1 MRWGLRAQILA
12 VPVALTA
19 LAFGILGVASYRVVR
34 HLVLQVE
41 DRHTAALIQQ
51 AQELLNRS
59 AADLAR
65 HARELAD
72 NLDLGEHLET
82 RPFGHPIAR
91 DLLPWKIRWRIDWM
105 DLIDRDGREIVSLAE
120 GEDPISG
127 FEKPPPMESEEAPL
141 FRLGMSGINFSTV
154 LHRGQ
159 GEVLLVGLSPVKAPT
174 TGEVAGVLL
183 LGRRLGERFL
193 GEISGVLGTRLALY
207 GLDGALVAASDEGF
221 RPKCSDC
228 HAYIPPAQGS
238 EYHMRFIAARPPD
251 RWATVGFRRLGMRLV
266 SVHGEPLGLLVVE
279 GDLTSTFRAF
289 HRSVLGIVA
298 LALVFAALG
307 LAALDRAAR
316 WIVRPV
322 QTLAEA
328 TRRRAEG
335 DMSGRVPEEGAAEI
349 RELARL
355 FNRMTE
361 QLAAS
366 RQAQERLNREL
377 EARVQERTK
386 ALEEAVDRLLTI
398 RELGR
403 DLPRAFSPKEILRS
417 AARLGAQA
425 TRARAGCAVIR
436 AGRGS
441 PWTVAGVHGPITP
454 RSEEV
459 TFDPD
464 LPLPELAERGGA
476 VLDRQDGVRLTDPVS
491 GEPVR
496 SILVAAIRDREQE
509 ETSGLLLL
517 YDPEDRPAF
526 TQRDLDVIQPFA
538 REVGAVLSAARFHEA
553 RQQAALEIVQSLVNA
568 IEAKDTY
575 TRGHTQRV
583 TRLAL
588 ALADRMGL
596 DPERTAVLRQAA
608 VLHDVGKIGVRQEV
622 LNKPGALDPVELD
635 LVRQHPIIGARILE
649 PLTFLKDV
657 VEVVLQHHERP
668 DGRGYP
674 GGISGRDLRIESRI
688 LAAADAYDAMV
699 SDRPYRKGRT
709 PEEALREMRE
719 AAGTQFDPVVVDAL
733 EDLVRSGAAPD
744 PAPPAEP
751 GTA

>member
-1 MRWGLRAQILA
+1 MRWGLRAQILT
-12 VPVALTA
+12 VPVVLTA
-19 LAFGILGVASYRVVR
+19 LAFGILGITSYRVVR
-34 HLVLQVE
+34 HLMLQVE
-41 DRHTAALIQQ
+41 DRHTATLIQQ
-51 AQELLNRS
+51 AQELLDRS
-59 AADLAR
+59 AKDLAR
-65 HARELAD
+65 QARQLAD

-82 RPFGHPIAR
+82 RPYGHPIAR
-91 DLLPWKIRWRIDWM
+91 DLLPWKIRWQVDWM

-127 FEKPPPMESEEAPL
+127 FDKPPPMESAEAPL

-154 LHRGQ
+154 LRDEGKA
-159 GEVLLVGLSPVKAPT
+159 LLVGVSPVKAPS

-183 LGRRLGERFL
+183 LGRRLGARFL
-193 GEISGVLGTRLALY
+193 GEIAGVLGTRIALY
-207 GLDGALVAASDEGF
+207 GLDGTRLATSDEAF
-221 RPKCSDC
+221 RPRCADC
-228 HAYIPPAQGS
+228 HAYIPPASGS
-238 EYHMRFIAARPPD
+238 EFHMRFIAARPPD
-251 RWATVGFRRLGMRLV
+251 RWATVGYRRLGMRLV
-266 SVHGEPLGLLVVE
+266 SVQGEPLGLLVVE
-279 GDLTSTFRAF
+279 GDLSSTFRAF
-289 HRSVLGIVA
+289 HRAMLGIVA
-298 LALVFAALG
+298 LGLLFAALG

-322 QTLAEA
+322 RTLAEA

-349 RELARL
+349 QELARL
-355 FNRMTE
+355 FNQMTE
-361 QLAAS
+361 QLAAF
-366 RQAQERLNREL
+366 REAQEKLNREL
-377 EARVQERTK
+377 EARVQERTR

-425 TRARAGCAVIR
+425 TAARAGCTVVR

-441 PWTVAGVHGPITP
+441 PWTVAGVHGALSP

-464 LPLPELAERGGA
+464 LPLPDLAERGGA
-476 VLDRQDGVRLTDPVS
+476 VLERQDGVSLVDPVS

-517 YDPEDRPAF
+517 YDPEGRPAF

-553 RQQAALEIVQSLVNA
+553 RQRAALEIVQSLVNA

-622 LNKPGALDPVELD
+622 LNKPGSLDPVELD

-674 GGISGRDLRIESRI
+674 EGISGRDLRIESRI

-719 AAGTQFDPVVVDAL
+719 AAGTQFDPVVVEAL
-733 EDLVRSGAAPD
+733 EEIVRSGEGPD
-744 PAPPAEP
+744 PAHPAEP
-751 GTA
+751 GTG